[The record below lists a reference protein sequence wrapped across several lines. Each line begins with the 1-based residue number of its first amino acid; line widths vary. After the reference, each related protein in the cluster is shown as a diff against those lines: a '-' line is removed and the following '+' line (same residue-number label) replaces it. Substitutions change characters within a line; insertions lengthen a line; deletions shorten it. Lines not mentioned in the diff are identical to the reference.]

1 MRLWSIHPSFLDS
14 KGLVALW
21 REGLLARHVLLGK
34 TKGYTH
40 HPQLDRFKLQP
51 NPVKFLDMYLKY
63 VAREANRRRYKFDES
78 KLGPE
83 PAASHLGT
91 IPVTSGQLEYE
102 FAHLLLKLHDRD
114 HDHIKTMSGKEL
126 LPHPLFHTV
135 PGWIEPWEKVTK
147 ETQDVLET
155 DI

>member
-34 TKGYTH
+34 TKGYKE
-40 HPQLDRFKLQP
+40 HPQLDRFKIQS
-51 NPVKFLDMYLKY
+51 NPVKHLDMYLKHVLY
-63 VAREANRRRYKFDES
+63 EANKRRYKFDES

-83 PAASHLGT
+83 PDSSHLDT

-102 FAHLLLKLHDRD
+102 FAHLLLKLHGRD
-114 HDHIKTMSGKEL
+114 CNHIRTMSGKEL

-147 ETQDVLET
+147 ETQDLFKI